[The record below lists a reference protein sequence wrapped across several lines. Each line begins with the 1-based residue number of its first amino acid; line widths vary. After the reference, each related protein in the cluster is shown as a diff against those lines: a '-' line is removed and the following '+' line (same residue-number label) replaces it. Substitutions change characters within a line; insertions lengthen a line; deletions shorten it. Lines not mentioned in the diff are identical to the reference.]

1 MPAGTFN
8 QTGYNRIE
16 QGATL
21 SFTVTVTT
29 SAGAVYP
36 LTGATAA
43 AKLRETTSST
53 TSYAFTC
60 AVAESTGVIT
70 VSMTAAETAAI
81 AITTGVWDLELT
93 EGATVTRLLEGEV
106 EISPEVTKT

>member
-8 QTGYNRIE
+8 LTGDYRIE
-16 QGATL
+16 QGSTFAL
-21 SFTVTVTT
+21 TVTVTT

-36 LTGATAA
+36 LTAMTAA
-43 AKLRETTSST
+43 AKLRATAAST

-70 VSMTAAETAAI
+70 VSMTATETAAI
-81 AITTGVWDLELT
+81 AITAGVWDLELT
-93 EGATVTRLLEGEV
+93 SGATVTRLLEGTV
-106 EISPEVTKT
+106 DITAEVTKT